1 MTTIAKDNI
10 NFSQTNLI
18 SGAAVAPDCGWT
30 IAGMVA
36 QTAGLPLKVYR
47 GGACDMDQYNTF
59 MPTII
64 TLGDILEDEGYH
76 NVFMA
81 GSDFNFSGR
90 RHYCVT
96 HGNYEIL
103 DLFTAREK
111 GVVPENYYVWWGF
124 EDHILYEWAKEELVS
139 LASEGQPFNFTML
152 TADTHAQ
159 DGYLCSFCE
168 SKYEDQYANVWRCAS
183 RQLGDFITWIQSQDF
198 YEDTVIVITGDHYS
212 MDLDFYPNG
221 EVDYNAYNDGRGVY
235 NAFINVD
242 ASTEYSTGR
251 SLQHWTF
258 FPLR

>member
-1 MTTIAKDNI
+1 
-10 NFSQTNLI
+10 
-18 SGAAVAPDCGWT
+18 
-30 IAGMVA
+30 
-36 QTAGLPLKVYR
+36 
-47 GGACDMDQYNTF
+47 
-59 MPTII
+59 
-64 TLGDILEDEGYH
+64 
-76 NVFMA
+76 
-81 GSDFNFSGR
+81 
-90 RHYCVT
+90 
-96 HGNYEIL
+96 
-103 DLFTAREK
+103 
-111 GVVPENYYVWWGF
+111 
-124 EDHILYEWAKEELVS
+124 
-139 LASEGQPFNFTML
+139 ML

-251 SLQHWTF
+251 KFTTLDF
-258 FPLR
+258 FPTTLAALGIKIEGERLGLGANLFSGEETLSEKYGYDYFFTELHKRSPYYNKHFMYAK